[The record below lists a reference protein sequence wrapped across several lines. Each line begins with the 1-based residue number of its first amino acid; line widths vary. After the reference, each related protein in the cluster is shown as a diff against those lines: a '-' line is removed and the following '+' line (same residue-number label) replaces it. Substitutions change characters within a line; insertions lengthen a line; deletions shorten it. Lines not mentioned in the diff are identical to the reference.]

1 MKKITYIILVIILL
15 IPTMITASANS
26 ENTTT
31 IVYLAFDEIEE
42 LIIENNPTIQMNE
55 TSLEL
60 LVDSMNSLEDDED
73 DYEKDNQRDIDA
85 INQQIANYQEQLSK
99 LLLLVVPVDAE
110 VAEVSLYNAV
120 NASIAYIRKVYEEN
134 INSLNQSKSSLNN
147 TSNTNEQNSK
157 AQLISLQ
164 NSIIQIEKSNK
175 QIVQNAQSL
184 YITYN
189 SLIWDYE
196 ETAALLDVKEYELE
210 LLKLKKRL
218 GLVKKED
225 VEAMETQIE
234 DLHTTLENI
243 LIQKED
249 ILGEVNLLLGQNYD
263 IELEIGTIPEINP
276 NELSEIDPKSDQE
289 KALEI
294 SYSRITELNNYVLKS
309 NALETAEEDHGD
321 DSNEYKEAEV
331 DYEKAIIS
339 LSDKEL
345 EIKNTFDDSFDGLKD
360 KEDKFSTDKED
371 LADKNADY
379 ELAKTKYNLGMING
393 LEKENA
399 RMQYYLQGLTIKR
412 SQLDLFK
419 SYIEYQWILRGMI

>member
-99 LLLLVVPVDAE
+99 LSLLVVPVDAE

-175 QIVQNAQSL
+175 QIVPECPKPL
-184 YITYN
+184 Y
-189 SLIWDYE
+189 
-196 ETAALLDVKEYELE
+196 
-210 LLKLKKRL
+210 
-218 GLVKKED
+218 
-225 VEAMETQIE
+225 
-234 DLHTTLENI
+234 NI
-243 LIQKED
+243 
-249 ILGEVNLLLGQNYD
+249 
-263 IELEIGTIPEINP
+263 
-276 NELSEIDPKSDQE
+276 
-289 KALEI
+289 
-294 SYSRITELNNYVLKS
+294 
-309 NALETAEEDHGD
+309 
-321 DSNEYKEAEV
+321 
-331 DYEKAIIS
+331 
-339 LSDKEL
+339 
-345 EIKNTFDDSFDGLKD
+345 
-360 KEDKFSTDKED
+360 
-371 LADKNADY
+371 
-379 ELAKTKYNLGMING
+379 
-393 LEKENA
+393 
-399 RMQYYLQGLTIKR
+399 
-412 SQLDLFK
+412 
-419 SYIEYQWILRGMI
+419 